1 MSVTYAQVEK
11 AALSFPG
18 ASQYVMHGYP
28 AWRIGK
34 KFFTWVRPEENSL
47 IFHVGSI
54 DERDGL
60 VDSDPDLF
68 HITPHYRDHAIVLI
82 RLGKADMPLI
92 RAALER
98 RFRAIATKKLIAE
111 YEGRS

>member
-1 MSVTYAQVEK
+1 MSVTYAQVEE

-18 ASQYVMHGYP
+18 ASKYIMHGYP

-34 KFFTWVRPEENSL
+34 KFFTWVRPEENAL

-54 DERDGL
+54 DERDAL
-60 VDSDPDLF
+60 IDSDPDLF

-82 RLGKADMPLI
+82 RLAHADMTLV

-98 RFRAIATKKLIAE
+98 RFRAVATKKLLAE
-111 YEGRS
+111 YAAR